1 MKIIDRQLINM
12 VSNIQR
18 KSKIYIY
25 IYIYIYDKIYDVIKK
40 NRYKKIEN
48 VR

>member
-12 VSNIQR
+12 LSNIQR
-18 KSKIYIY
+18 KLY